1 MDTTTTQK
9 KGALNNNIISARNFT
24 VPLSDYVSNEAICKG
39 VRYHYETNSEGKIIK
54 DKITAVSYSVVD
66 PNTYISYTLKVVGQ
80 PVVTP
85 EELET
90 TTTFIE
96 LDIPTEE
103 CIVKPYKI
111 EYGKVYVSITAP
123 YVKRKN

>member
-1 MDTTTTQK
+1 MDTNQQM
-9 KGALNNNIISARNFT
+9 GAINNNIISARSFT
-24 VPLSDYVSNEAICKG
+24 QPLSNFVSEEAICKG
-39 VRYHYETNSEGKIIK
+39 VRYHYQTNSEGEVIK
-54 DKITAVSYSVVD
+54 DKIIAVSYWLVC
-66 PNTYISYTLKVVGQ
+66 PNTFTNYTLRVNSSQ